1 MPKII
6 NPERAEKMAR
16 FMKECERA
24 ISECP
29 QKSYS
34 QTAVKELKFQI
45 ESGSL
50 PWDELFLRYL
60 NDDTLWTFGYH
71 EHLAPFTKG
80 IFQRYFEG
88 VKALRAEIGA
98 TL

>member
-6 NPERAEKMAR
+6 NPERIPKLVQ

-24 ISECP
+24 IAECP
-29 QKSYS
+29 QKTYDRV
-34 QTAVKELKFQI
+34 AVKEFQFQI

-60 NDDTLWTFGYH
+60 HDETLWRYGYS
-71 EHLAPFTKG
+71 EHLAPFAKG
-80 IFQRYFEG
+80 LFQRYFEG
-88 VKALRAEIGA
+88 LKNLRAEIGA
-98 TL
+98 SL